1 MFNTL
6 LGVVAA
12 NLARVTLTLAAVAR
26 YPVKSCRGH
35 SVGSA
40 VVEPWGLAGDR
51 RWLVADPGG
60 LAVTARTTPR
70 MLLIEPVPLP
80 DGLLLRAPGL
90 PDLRLRTP
98 HGNPLADVQVWADRV
113 KATLADDD
121 AHGWISTAVG
131 APVRLVHLD
140 DPRRRPVAP
149 DYSDAADR
157 VSFADGFPML
167 LTSDDSLAAL
177 NDLIAAGPNA
187 AAGPVTMT
195 RFRPNLV
202 VGGAAPWAEDGWT
215 ALRIGGARFRVVKAC
230 SRCVMTTV
238 DPETAT
244 KGREPLATMAKH
256 RRSGSKTWFGVNL
269 IPDTAG
275 VTVRVGDPVEILGTR
290 DGSEPLR

>member
-1 MFNTL
+1 M
-6 LGVVAA
+6 
-12 NLARVTLTLAAVAR
+12 TLTLAAVAR

-51 RWLVADPGG
+51 RWLVADPDG

-70 MLLIEPVPLP
+70 MLLIEPVPLA

-90 PDLRLRTP
+90 LDLRVRTP

-113 KATLADDD
+113 KATLADED
-121 AHGWISTAVG
+121 AHGWLTTAVG
-131 APVRLVHLD
+131 APVRLAYLD

-149 DYSDAADR
+149 EYADAEDR

-167 LTSDDSLAAL
+167 LTSNASLVAL
-177 NDLIAAGPNA
+177 NDLTAAGPNA
-187 AAGPVTMT
+187 AGGPLVMT

-215 ALRIGGARFRVVKAC
+215 ALRIGEARFRVVKAC

-244 KGREPLATMAKH
+244 KGREPLATMVRH
-256 RRSGSKTWFGVNL
+256 RRFGSKTWFGVNL
-269 IPDTAG
+269 IPDSAG
-275 VTVRVGDPVEILGTR
+275 VTVRVGDPVEVLGTR